1 LFKDEKYEVDR
12 IENKLYTKSIEILE
26 KNAPI
31 VISLYKYYDCETI
44 RDIYDFCT
52 ETKSNRIN
60 FSKLERIRQ
69 FANIQSAINKK
80 RLDFPMLKYITEA
93 RKWALANPYTTKQD
107 IDMFIATWSAN
118 YCNMVEDVVVDD
130 IQYLESIRDNM
141 QQLWPVI
148 IVQGR
153 PRKNIIP
160 IKPFEL
166 LWQTKLQLNNIYGDM
181 KTQTFFLEQLLG
193 EAIEEETEETVEEV
207 LPELEHTHK
216 LKIEDVEDKLSEL
229 VSEDYNYNIYSNIK
243 REGEELTSNERFM
256 RKQENTNQLRDNIFR
271 KIDENETKE
280 QDTQQS
286 DLFGEVN
293 ELPF

>member
-1 LFKDEKYEVDR
+1 
-12 IENKLYTKSIEILE
+12 
-26 KNAPI
+26 
-31 VISLYKYYDCETI
+31 
-44 RDIYDFCT
+44 
-52 ETKSNRIN
+52 
-60 FSKLERIRQ
+60 
-69 FANIQSAINKK
+69 
-80 RLDFPMLKYITEA
+80 MLKYITEA

-181 KTQTFFLEQLLG
+181 KTQSFFLEQLLG
-193 EAIEEETEETVEEV
+193 EPVEEETKENVEEV

-229 VSEDYNYNIYSNIK
+229 VSEEYDYNIYSNKII
-243 REGEELTSNERFM
+243 GDNTLT
-256 RKQENTNQLRDNIFR
+256 
-271 KIDENETKE
+271 
-280 QDTQQS
+280 
-286 DLFGEVN
+286 
-293 ELPF
+293 